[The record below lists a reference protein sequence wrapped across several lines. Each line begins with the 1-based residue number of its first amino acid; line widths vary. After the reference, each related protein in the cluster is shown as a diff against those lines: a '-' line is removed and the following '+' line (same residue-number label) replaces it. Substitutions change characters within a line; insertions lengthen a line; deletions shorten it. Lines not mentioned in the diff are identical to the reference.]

1 MKLLVTKIEFDF
13 NDEDFLEW
21 QGLSL
26 DEQISITNDNLGIWE
41 VDNEDELV
49 TICDKIIE
57 ELAPAVTITPSKVTI
72 TDDDYADKVDTLV
85 GNMVAS
91 DDNVFTHD
99 SEGC

>member
-49 TICDKIIE
+49 DKISDNAGWCIKS
-57 ELAPAVTITPSKVTI
+57 I
-72 TDDDYADKVDTLV
+72 DYTSNLETAEVK
-85 GNMVAS
+85 
-91 DDNVFTHD
+91 
-99 SEGC
+99 